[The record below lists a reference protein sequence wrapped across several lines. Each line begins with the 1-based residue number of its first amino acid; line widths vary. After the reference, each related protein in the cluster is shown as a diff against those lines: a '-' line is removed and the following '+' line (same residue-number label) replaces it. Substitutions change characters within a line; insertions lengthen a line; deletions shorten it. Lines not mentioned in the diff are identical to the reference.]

1 MINVCNCGIEIDK
14 EDRVCCLCVDDTDG
28 RNQHFW
34 KIKDEAMLGYC
45 DLCEEKKQIERSEC
59 YALKVCKSCNEK
71 FPEDDYVKDMQQD
84 R

>member
-34 KIKDEAMLGYC
+34 KIKDEDSLYN
-45 DLCEEKKQIERSEC
+45 KIIKQGVN
-59 YALKVCKSCNEK
+59 YDK
-71 FPEDDYVKDMQQD
+71 
-84 R
+84 